1 MPPARRFALLV
12 LSTLLLGLDAAA
24 LDCRSLPDATPPKPD
39 ALQAAMRDARDHGFL
54 WRIRKDGRS
63 SYLYG
68 TMHVGRLEWMFPGPR
83 VMRALRDSDV
93 LALELDP
100 LDPDIQSRLAA
111 GVAAMPHVALP
122 EALQRRMRQAAE
134 ALCVPYDSI
143 AGYSPEFQV
152 VSLSAMAGRHE
163 RLEAQFGSDIGLAVI
178 GHRSG
183 MEVAS
188 LETPEL
194 QLLALQMHD
203 PQETAAFVEDGLD
216 ELEPVRSAAM
226 IGRMSRAWAESDA
239 DSLAHYPD
247 WCQCL
252 QTPIEK
258 TMMKRLLDDRNP
270 GLADAIDRLHR
281 SGQRVFAA
289 TGSLHLF
296 GPTGLPALLEG
307 RGYHVERID
316 LTVR

>member
-1 MPPARRFALLV
+1 MFPAPRIAFLAA
-12 LSTLLLGLDAAA
+12 TLLISLPAAA
-24 LDCRSLPDATPPKPD
+24 IDCHAITDVALPKPE
-39 ALQAAMRDARDHGFL
+39 ALQSAMRDARDHGFL

-83 VMRALRDSDV
+83 VMRALRETDV

-100 LDPDIQSRLAA
+100 LDPQIQARLAA
-111 GVAAMPHVALP
+111 GVMAMPHAAISD
-122 EALQRRMRQAAE
+122 ALQRRVREAAV

-143 AGYSPEFQV
+143 AAFAPEFQV
-152 VSLSAMAGRHE
+152 VSLSAMAGRYEH
-163 RLEAQFGSDIGLAVI
+163 LEAQYGSDIGLAAV
-178 GHRSG
+178 GHRDG

-188 LETPEL
+188 LETPEA

-203 PQETAAFVEDGLD
+203 AQETAAFVEDGLE
-216 ELEPVRSAAM
+216 ELEPARSAAM
-226 IGRMSRAWAESDA
+226 FGRMSRAWAEGDA
-239 DSLAHYPD
+239 DSLSHYAD

-252 QTPIEK
+252 QTPIER
-258 TMMKRLLDDRNP
+258 TMLKRLLDDRNP
-270 GLADAIDRLHR
+270 GLADSIDRLHR

-296 GPTGLPALLEG
+296 GPLGLPALLEG
-307 RGYHVERID
+307 RGYRVERID
-316 LTVR
+316 LSTH